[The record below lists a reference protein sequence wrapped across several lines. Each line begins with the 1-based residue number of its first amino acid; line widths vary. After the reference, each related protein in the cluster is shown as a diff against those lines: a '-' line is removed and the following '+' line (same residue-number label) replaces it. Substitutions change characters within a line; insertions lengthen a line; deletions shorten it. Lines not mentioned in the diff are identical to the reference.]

1 MRVKTCFLLIAILA
15 AFRAP
20 RAATSSDRG
29 GSTHRTTLTEKLQLP
44 VPAFDSGGRP
54 MVDIVLDLAYQ
65 YQLPLGLQY
74 ADEAAVHRKI
84 NVKLQNHDLR
94 NVLSTVISRLPEYKM
109 TVGNGLIQI
118 FSPKGRAEASNLLNT
133 RIPDFEVHAVDTHEA
148 SADLACSLAR
158 QINPRIACFLSLV
171 PGQWGPLNVTLH
183 MHNAKVHEI
192 LDAIVGQNG
201 AAVWTVLAPPDG
213 MASLGKDLWYI
224 YPLKPSFKQTA
235 IERLK
240 GLFPPPAGGHGKDT
254 DTAAASR

>member
-1 MRVKTCFLLIAILA
+1 M
-15 AFRAP
+15 
-20 RAATSSDRG
+20 
-29 GSTHRTTLTEKLQLP
+29 
-44 VPAFDSGGRP
+44 
-54 MVDIVLDLAYQ
+54 DIVLDLAYQ

-148 SADLACSLAR
+148 SADIACSLAR
-158 QINPRIACFLSLV
+158 QINPRIACFFSLV
-171 PGQWGPLNVTLH
+171 PGQWGLLNVTLH

-192 LDAIVGQNG
+192 LDAIVAQT
-201 AAVWTVLAPPDG
+201 WR
-213 MASLGKDLWYI
+213 
-224 YPLKPSFKQTA
+224 PS
-235 IERLK
+235 
-240 GLFPPPAGGHGKDT
+240 GLFWRLQMVWLHSGRTSGISIRLSPHSSKRRSKG
-254 DTAAASR
+254 